1 MKGIL
6 SKLWLAITSLVV
18 IILLITWIFQVALLN
33 EFYIRERKATLEDE
47 ADKLASLFQESDSE
61 EKLSQEV
68 LEEINAFVS
77 TINARV
83 FIFDEQDHIPFYSM
97 SDKYV
102 SSPRDTNKTQNKT
115 INFFLRDRDIR
126 LKIEENKSFTMIRKR
141 SLDHVPSIFVGVPV
155 IREGVKVAN
164 IVISSPLAPIEE
176 TISILKKQLSFISI
190 FSLGIGTLLALWL
203 AKFFT
208 KPILN
213 ITHVAKQIAKGDFV
227 TKVTHKSKDEIGILG
242 DTINDM
248 AKQLDKIEQLR
259 KELIANV
266 SHELKTPISL
276 IKAYAEL
283 LETIDD
289 INKEDKHAYLEVI
302 RDESDRLNRMI
313 EDVLYLSKMESGFSN
328 LIYETFSLEKL
339 LNNVLEKLSYFAS
352 HKNVQLH
359 VEAEDQAFLL
369 HADKDKMYQ
378 VLFNLMNNAIE
389 YAFENG
395 KVMIKIFNID
405 NVLRMEVI
413 DEGKGISE
421 EELPYVWERF
431 YKVDK
436 SGKRNDS
443 GTGLGMAIVKNILEA
458 HQFQYGITSQ
468 LNEGTTVWI
477 EMPLNDE

>member
-1 MKGIL
+1 M
-6 SKLWLAITSLVV
+6 
-18 IILLITWIFQVALLN
+18 
-33 EFYIRERKATLEDE
+33 RERKATLMNE
-47 ADKLASLFQESDSE
+47 ADKLASLFRESDDE
-61 EKLSQEV
+61 EAIPQEV
-68 LEEINAFVS
+68 LEEIDAFVS
-77 TINARV
+77 SINAKV
-83 FIFDEQDHIPFYSM
+83 FVFDEKNNLPFYSM
-97 SDKYV
+97 PDRYFPSIRE
-102 SSPRDTNKTQNKT
+102 PNKIQNKT
-115 INFFLRDRDIR
+115 MNFLLRDKDIR
-126 LKIEENKSFTMIRKR
+126 LKIEENESFTMIRKR
-141 SLDHVPSIFVGVPV
+141 SSDHVPSIFVGVPV
-155 IREGVKVAN
+155 MKEGVKIAN

-213 ITHVAKQIAKGDFV
+213 IIHVSKQIAKGDFT
-227 TKVTHKSKDEIGILG
+227 TKVTHKSKDEIGVLG
-242 DTINDM
+242 NTINDM

-283 LETIDD
+283 LEAIDD
-289 INKEDKHAYLEVI
+289 IDREDKHTYLQVI

-313 EDVLYLSKMESGFSN
+313 EDVLYLSKMESGFSS
-328 LIYETFSLEKL
+328 LVYETFSLNEL

-352 HKNVQLH
+352 HKNVQLR

-369 HADKDKMYQ
+369 HADKDKIYQ
-378 VLFNLMNNAIE
+378 VFFNIINNGIE
-389 YAFENG
+389 HSFENG
-395 KVMIKIFNID
+395 KVIIKIFNID
-405 NVLRMEVI
+405 NALRIEVI
-413 DEGKGISE
+413 DQGKGISE

-458 HQFQYGITSQ
+458 HRFRYGITSE
-468 LNEGTTVWI
+468 LNKGTTVWI
-477 EMPLNDE
+477 EFPLNCESSNLAKGDR